1 MNALVENGFVAALNS
16 LPWATIPVIAATR
29 NASLPSSNQVIVVQC
44 TEVEH
49 VAGPLHTA
57 TVRLLLRTNAHDN
70 LAQTHANL
78 ARQMNALIVN
88 ARAFNSAASPLEIR
102 GLFIK
107 NQSESRD
114 DSAWVS
120 TVELAAGIAH

>member
-1 MNALVENGFVAALNS
+1 MNALVENGFVAALNF
-16 LPWATIPVIAATR
+16 LPWATIPVIAATT

-70 LAQTHANL
+70 LAQSHANL

-88 ARAFNSAASPLEIR
+88 ATAFNSAASPLEIR

>member
-1 MNALVENGFVAALNS
+1 
-16 LPWATIPVIAATR
+16 
-29 NASLPSSNQVIVVQC
+29 
-44 TEVEH
+44 
-49 VAGPLHTA
+49 
-57 TVRLLLRTNAHDN
+57 
-70 LAQTHANL
+70 
-78 ARQMNALIVN
+78 MNALIVN
-88 ARAFNSAASPLEIR
+88 ATAFNSAASPLEIR

>member
-16 LPWATIPVIAATR
+16 LAWATIPVIAATR

-70 LAQTHANL
+70 LAKTHANL

-88 ARAFNSAASPLEIR
+88 ATAFNSAASPLEIR

>member
-16 LPWATIPVIAATR
+16 LAWATIPVIAATR

-88 ARAFNSAASPLEIR
+88 ATAFNSAASPLEIR

-120 TVELAAGIAH
+120 TVELVAGIAH